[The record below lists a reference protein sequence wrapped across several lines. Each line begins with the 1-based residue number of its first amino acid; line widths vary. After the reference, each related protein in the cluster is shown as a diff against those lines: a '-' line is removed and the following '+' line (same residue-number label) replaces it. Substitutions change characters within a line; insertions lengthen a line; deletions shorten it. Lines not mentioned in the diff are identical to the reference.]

1 VIGAARAIR
10 HIAAYGLAAV
20 VSAWSFAA
28 LADGPV
34 VVTQFS
40 GEKPKQ
46 VRDRV
51 VSALNKSG
59 VRLAGAKTP
68 PITPNTDSGAIA
80 AHAREHGVAA
90 YVEGKTTKQKEG
102 YTLKLALRSSA
113 TGEVMDTFTFEGA
126 KLPELYESIDA
137 GINGPLTQALS
148 TAEAPKKPAKESAE
162 PADAPPKDE
171 DEDEGEEPP
180 EPGADPEPT
189 PMASASADVTADTAG
204 AAGDAGPG
212 SKQRP
217 SVLELRADLGGLSR
231 SFEYNQD
238 VNNNLRD
245 HDIGFAP
252 VAGLRLRWYPAA
264 HFTSGSVS
272 NLGIIGEFERTL
284 TASASTESGQ
294 DYSASSQ
301 LYDVGVRWR
310 FPIQRHELGVSVVY
324 GRHELKV
331 EAGREPNATAAN
343 GLPLNRDYV
352 PDAGYVYARPG
363 LDARFAVERIHFGL
377 GFGYRAIQQTGELN
391 NTQWFPQA
399 TVASLDGSLFAGYEL
414 TPGLIALGALD
425 FVRYAHDMHSTV
437 ADLQLQRDVA
447 GGAID
452 QTIAVRIGIEWRLQ
466 GPASVHREAAGNAGA
481 SGTN

>member
-1 VIGAARAIR
+1 VIGAGRAIR
-10 HIAAYGLAAV
+10 RIAAYGLAAA

-28 LADGPV
+28 LAGGPV

-51 VSALNKSG
+51 VAALNKSG
-59 VRLAGAKTP
+59 VPLAGAKTP
-68 PITPNTDSGAIA
+68 AVTPNTDAGAIA

-113 TGEVMDTFTFEGA
+113 TGEVMDTFTFEGE

-148 TAEAPKKPAKESAE
+148 AAEAPKKPAKESA
-162 PADAPPKDE
+162 PADAPKEEDE
-171 DEDEGEEPP
+171 DEDEEEPP

-252 VAGLRLRWYPAA
+252 IVGLRLRWYPAA

-272 NLGIIGEFERTL
+272 NLGIVGEFERTI

-301 LYDVGVRWR
+301 QFGVGVRWR
-310 FPIQRHELGVSVVY
+310 FPIQRHELGVSVMY

-331 EAGREPNATAAN
+331 DTGREPNAVAAN

-363 LDARFAVERIHFGL
+363 LDARFAVERIHFGF

-399 TVASLDGSLFAGYEL
+399 TVAALDGSLFAGYEL
-414 TPGLIALGALD
+414 KPGLIVLGALD
-425 FVRYAHDMHSTV
+425 FVRYAHNMHSTV

-452 QTIAVRIGIEWRLQ
+452 QSIAFRIGIEWRLP
-466 GPASVHREAAGNAGA
+466 GPASVHREAASNAGA
-481 SGTN
+481 PGAN